1 MIAAGATLDPLQ
13 LLLINA
19 GTAGVVVVLV
29 LLGWL
34 WAKPSVEREFKKAD
48 EKDTQQQALINTM
61 LADQKEVIP
70 LLLEVDKHVVP
81 LMEATQVMMTATQ
94 MMLKRVEALFD
105 RMEREWDWRERR
117 GRVSEA
123 PSGYGPGRDYDDRG
137 RGGGGEGPGPGD
149 NPPGETRPR

>member
-1 MIAAGATLDPLQ
+1 MIASGATLDPLQ

-48 EKDTQQQALINTM
+48 EKDAQQQALIATM

-81 LMEATQVMMTATQ
+81 LMEATQVM
-94 MMLKRVEALFD
+94 LRRVETLLD

-117 GRVSEA
+117 GRVQEA
-123 PSGYGPGRDYDDRG
+123 PSGYGPGRDYGDRG
-137 RGGGGEGPGPGD
+137 GGGGGEGSGSVD
-149 NPPGETRPR
+149 HPPGETRPR